1 MLHQINLLPWR
12 DEIRAQHKKR
22 FVHLVIL
29 GVIIALGGQ
38 WAVGNYF
45 HDQQAKQQERLN
57 YLNQYIAELDRQI
70 QSLKVA
76 EQEHKAILT
85 RLDVVESLQLGRNK
99 TTDFMNLMPELIPEG
114 VYVDK
119 IKMNGQEIEMSGISD
134 STARLA
140 TMLDNLERSDSLE
153 GVEMHSIVHNRKRF
167 NKEFQ
172 TFKVSFVFSP
182 VLLEGTTAH
191 RKGKGLT
198 MGSFQSMMSLQEL
211 DIDEITEWPLLPQLL
226 VILVLMI
233 LIQGVG
239 TWLYVLP
246 LDDELQQMKQQEQT
260 LKTTLRIKA
269 NKVAALPKLQSQ
281 LDELTSRYDYLLEQL
296 PVQKELASM
305 LASVNELGLDNSL
318 TFTRIDWGQKQNKE
332 FLYRLPLNIELT
344 GDYHEIGDF
353 SAAIAKLPRIIS
365 FDDVNWQ
372 RVSQES
378 STLHFRVRAYT
389 YQFKSEVNDE
399 TQ

>member
-1 MLHQINLLPWR
+1 MANLQNR
-12 DEIRAQHKKR
+12 IS
-22 FVHLVIL
+22 
-29 GVIIALGGQ
+29 
-38 WAVGNYF
+38 
-45 HDQQAKQQERLN
+45 
-57 YLNQYIAELDRQI
+57 RQ
-70 QSLKVA
+70 
-76 EQEHKAILT
+76 
-85 RLDVVESLQLGRNK
+85 
-99 TTDFMNLMPELIPEG
+99 
-114 VYVDK
+114 
-119 IKMNGQEIEMSGISD
+119 
-134 STARLA
+134 
-140 TMLDNLERSDSLE
+140 
-153 GVEMHSIVHNRKRF
+153 NR
-167 NKEFQ
+167 
-172 TFKVSFVFSP
+172 
-182 VLLEGTTAH
+182 
-191 RKGKGLT
+191 
-198 MGSFQSMMSLQEL
+198 MSLQDL
-211 DIDEITEWPLLPQLL
+211 DVDEITEWPLLPQLL
-226 VILVLMI
+226 VILVLMV

-239 TWLYVLP
+239 TWLYLLP
-246 LDDELQQMKQQEQT
+246 FDEELKQMKQQEQT

>member
-1 MLHQINLLPWR
+1 MANL
-12 DEIRAQHKKR
+12 Q
-22 FVHLVIL
+22 
-29 GVIIALGGQ
+29 
-38 WAVGNYF
+38 
-45 HDQQAKQQERLN
+45 
-57 YLNQYIAELDRQI
+57 
-70 QSLKVA
+70 
-76 EQEHKAILT
+76 
-85 RLDVVESLQLGRNK
+85 
-99 TTDFMNLMPELIPEG
+99 
-114 VYVDK
+114 
-119 IKMNGQEIEMSGISD
+119 
-134 STARLA
+134 
-140 TMLDNLERSDSLE
+140 
-153 GVEMHSIVHNRKRF
+153 NR
-167 NKEFQ
+167 
-172 TFKVSFVFSP
+172 
-182 VLLEGTTAH
+182 
-191 RKGKGLT
+191 
-198 MGSFQSMMSLQEL
+198 MSLQDL
-211 DIDEITEWPLLPQLL
+211 DVDEITEWPLLPQLL
-226 VILVLMI
+226 VILVLI
-233 LIQGVG
+233 VLIQGVG

-260 LKTTLRIKA
+260 LKTTLRIKV
-269 NKVAALPKLQSQ
+269 NKVAALPKLQSH

>member
-1 MLHQINLLPWR
+1 M
-12 DEIRAQHKKR
+12 A
-22 FVHLVIL
+22 
-29 GVIIALGGQ
+29 
-38 WAVGNYF
+38 
-45 HDQQAKQQERLN
+45 
-57 YLNQYIAELDRQI
+57 
-70 QSLKVA
+70 
-76 EQEHKAILT
+76 
-85 RLDVVESLQLGRNK
+85 
-99 TTDFMNLMPELIPEG
+99 
-114 VYVDK
+114 
-119 IKMNGQEIEMSGISD
+119 
-134 STARLA
+134 
-140 TMLDNLERSDSLE
+140 
-153 GVEMHSIVHNRKRF
+153 
-167 NKEFQ
+167 
-172 TFKVSFVFSP
+172 
-182 VLLEGTTAH
+182 
-191 RKGKGLT
+191 
-198 MGSFQSMMSLQEL
+198 SFQSMMSLQEL

-226 VILVLMI
+226 VILVLII

-260 LKTTLRIKA
+260 LKMTLRIKA

>member
-1 MLHQINLLPWR
+1 M
-12 DEIRAQHKKR
+12 A
-22 FVHLVIL
+22 
-29 GVIIALGGQ
+29 
-38 WAVGNYF
+38 
-45 HDQQAKQQERLN
+45 
-57 YLNQYIAELDRQI
+57 
-70 QSLKVA
+70 
-76 EQEHKAILT
+76 
-85 RLDVVESLQLGRNK
+85 SLQNK
-99 TTDFMNLMPELIPEG
+99 
-114 VYVDK
+114 
-119 IKMNGQEIEMSGISD
+119 ISWQ
-134 STARLA
+134 
-140 TMLDNLERSDSLE
+140 
-153 GVEMHSIVHNRKRF
+153 NR
-167 NKEFQ
+167 
-172 TFKVSFVFSP
+172 
-182 VLLEGTTAH
+182 
-191 RKGKGLT
+191 
-198 MGSFQSMMSLQEL
+198 MSLQDL
-211 DIDEITEWPLLPQLL
+211 DVDEITEWPLLPQLL
-226 VILVLMI
+226 VILVLI
-233 LIQGVG
+233 VLIQGVG

-260 LKTTLRIKA
+260 LKETLRIKA

-305 LASVNELGLDNSL
+305 LASVNELGLDNKL

>member
-1 MLHQINLLPWR
+1 
-12 DEIRAQHKKR
+12 
-22 FVHLVIL
+22 
-29 GVIIALGGQ
+29 
-38 WAVGNYF
+38 
-45 HDQQAKQQERLN
+45 
-57 YLNQYIAELDRQI
+57 
-70 QSLKVA
+70 
-76 EQEHKAILT
+76 
-85 RLDVVESLQLGRNK
+85 
-99 TTDFMNLMPELIPEG
+99 
-114 VYVDK
+114 
-119 IKMNGQEIEMSGISD
+119 
-134 STARLA
+134 
-140 TMLDNLERSDSLE
+140 
-153 GVEMHSIVHNRKRF
+153 
-167 NKEFQ
+167 
-172 TFKVSFVFSP
+172 
-182 VLLEGTTAH
+182 
-191 RKGKGLT
+191 
-198 MGSFQSMMSLQEL
+198 MSLQDL
-211 DIDEITEWPLLPQLL
+211 DVDEITEWPLLPQLL
-226 VILVLMI
+226 VILVLI
-233 LIQGVG
+233 VLIQGVG

>member
-1 MLHQINLLPWR
+1 MANLQNR
-12 DEIRAQHKKR
+12 IS
-22 FVHLVIL
+22 
-29 GVIIALGGQ
+29 
-38 WAVGNYF
+38 
-45 HDQQAKQQERLN
+45 
-57 YLNQYIAELDRQI
+57 RQ
-70 QSLKVA
+70 
-76 EQEHKAILT
+76 
-85 RLDVVESLQLGRNK
+85 
-99 TTDFMNLMPELIPEG
+99 
-114 VYVDK
+114 
-119 IKMNGQEIEMSGISD
+119 
-134 STARLA
+134 
-140 TMLDNLERSDSLE
+140 
-153 GVEMHSIVHNRKRF
+153 NR
-167 NKEFQ
+167 
-172 TFKVSFVFSP
+172 
-182 VLLEGTTAH
+182 
-191 RKGKGLT
+191 
-198 MGSFQSMMSLQEL
+198 MSLQDL
-211 DIDEITEWPLLPQLL
+211 DVDEITEWPLLPQLL
-226 VILVLMI
+226 VILVLMV
-233 LIQGVG
+233 LIQGAG
-239 TWLYVLP
+239 TWLYLLP
-246 LDDELQQMKQQEQT
+246 LDEELQQMKLQEQT
-260 LKTTLRIKA
+260 LKTTLRIRA

-332 FLYRLPLNIELT
+332 VLYRLPLNIELT

>member
-1 MLHQINLLPWR
+1 MASFQNM
-12 DEIRAQHKKR
+12 A
-22 FVHLVIL
+22 
-29 GVIIALGGQ
+29 
-38 WAVGNYF
+38 
-45 HDQQAKQQERLN
+45 
-57 YLNQYIAELDRQI
+57 
-70 QSLKVA
+70 SL
-76 EQEHKAILT
+76 QG
-85 RLDVVESLQLGRNK
+85 LDV
-99 TTDFMNLMPELIPEG
+99 
-114 VYVDK
+114 
-119 IKMNGQEIEMSGISD
+119 
-134 STARLA
+134 
-140 TMLDNLERSDSLE
+140 
-153 GVEMHSIVHNRKRF
+153 
-167 NKEFQ
+167 
-172 TFKVSFVFSP
+172 
-182 VLLEGTTAH
+182 
-191 RKGKGLT
+191 
-198 MGSFQSMMSLQEL
+198 
-211 DIDEITEWPLLPQLL
+211 DEITEWPLLPQLL
-226 VILVLMI
+226 VILVLMV

-281 LDELTSRYDYLLEQL
+281 LDELTIRYDYLLEQL

-318 TFTRIDWGQKQNKE
+318 NFTRIDWGQKQNKE
-332 FLYRLPLNIELT
+332 FLYRLPLIIELT
-344 GDYHEIGDF
+344 GEYHEIGDF

-399 TQ
+399 SQ

>member
-1 MLHQINLLPWR
+1 MANLQNR
-12 DEIRAQHKKR
+12 IS
-22 FVHLVIL
+22 
-29 GVIIALGGQ
+29 
-38 WAVGNYF
+38 
-45 HDQQAKQQERLN
+45 
-57 YLNQYIAELDRQI
+57 RQ
-70 QSLKVA
+70 
-76 EQEHKAILT
+76 
-85 RLDVVESLQLGRNK
+85 
-99 TTDFMNLMPELIPEG
+99 
-114 VYVDK
+114 
-119 IKMNGQEIEMSGISD
+119 
-134 STARLA
+134 
-140 TMLDNLERSDSLE
+140 
-153 GVEMHSIVHNRKRF
+153 NR
-167 NKEFQ
+167 
-172 TFKVSFVFSP
+172 
-182 VLLEGTTAH
+182 
-191 RKGKGLT
+191 
-198 MGSFQSMMSLQEL
+198 MSLQDL
-211 DIDEITEWPLLPQLL
+211 DVYEITEWPLLPQLL
-226 VILVLMI
+226 VILVMMV

-239 TWLYVLP
+239 TWLYLLP
-246 LDDELQQMKQQEQT
+246 LDEELKQMKQQEQT